1 MPPAAADIL
10 AILKSLKGA
19 AGKVEGMRKVLMAA
33 LPAAIA
39 CIAVWGAD
47 WAGQSGNPQR
57 DGWARAEKAF
67 TRDNAKNIELLYK
80 FKAEN
85 QALGLQS
92 LTSPIV
98 NGNLITYLGFKEM
111 LVFGGSDDNVFSI
124 DADIN
129 RIIWK
134 RHFDYQG
141 AKPRIAPTAACPGGL
156 TAALAMPGSS
166 TAMGRG
172 PVAGRGRGTT
182 PGLFAT
188 GFGRAGLFLA
198 VSSDGFLHVLNTST
212 GADRIPPVKFVPP
225 NSKVGS
231 LNLNDGVIY
240 AATHDNCGGNPDTL
254 YALDMNE
261 TESGALANNLTSHPG
276 AGDAAIASDGTVYA
290 QAGSTILAMTKDL
303 KVTDSVTLPGT
314 SSRPTATPVV
324 FTSNGRDLVV
334 AAGPDGRLY
343 LLDAKSLGGADH
355 NTLLYQTEPI
365 AAPNTKHAGN
375 GFAGFSTWED
385 TDKNIRWIYASLWG
399 PTANSPHGSV
409 VAFKLEDAG
418 GHPKLTRA
426 WTSRDMLAPAPTAT
440 ANGLVFALSTGESN
454 REAKPNG
461 KPYTVAQRE
470 KMASHATLYVLD
482 GETGAELYSSGDIA
496 QTFAHGS
503 GLAVAN
509 RRIYFTTHDNTV
521 YAFGFLAEQPQ
532 LTGK

>member
-1 MPPAAADIL
+1 
-10 AILKSLKGA
+10 
-19 AGKVEGMRKVLMAA
+19 MRKVLMAA

-39 CIAVWGAD
+39 CMAVWGAD

-67 TRDNAKNIELLYK
+67 TRENAKNIELLYK

-92 LTSPIV
+92 LTSPV
-98 NGNLITYLGFKEM
+98 VDGNLITYLGFKEM

-129 RIIWK
+129 RIIWR
-134 RHFDYQG
+134 RHFDYRG
-141 AKPRIAPTAACPGGL
+141 AKPHTAPTATCPGGL

-172 PVAGRGRGTT
+172 PVAGRGRG
-182 PGLFAT
+182 PAPALFAT

-198 VSSDGFLHVLNTST
+198 VSSDGYLHVLNTST

-225 NSKVGS
+225 NSKVGG

-261 TESGALANNLTSHPG
+261 TEAGALANNLTTHPA

-290 QAGSTILAMTKDL
+290 QAGNTILALTKDL
-303 KVTDSVTLPGT
+303 KVADSVTLPGT
-314 SSRPTATPVV
+314 SSKFAATPVV
-324 FTSNGRDLVV
+324 FTANGKDLIV

-343 LLDAKSLGGADH
+343 MLDAKSLGGADH
-355 NTLLYQTEPI
+355 NSPLFQTEPI
-365 AAPNTKHAGN
+365 AAPDTKYAGN

-418 GHPKLTRA
+418 EHPKLSRA

-440 ANGLVFALSTGESN
+440 ANGLVFTLSTGESN
-454 REAKPNG
+454 REARSNG
-461 KPYTVAQRE
+461 KPYSVAQRE

-496 QTFAHGS
+496 QTLAHGS

-509 RRIYFTTHDNTV
+509 RRIYFSTHDNTV

>member
-1 MPPAAADIL
+1 
-10 AILKSLKGA
+10 
-19 AGKVEGMRKVLMAA
+19 MRKVLMAA

-141 AKPRIAPTAACPGGL
+141 AKPRTAPTATCPGGL

-198 VSSDGFLHVLNTST
+198 VSSDGLLHVLNTST

-240 AATHDNCGGNPDTL
+240 AATHDHCGGNPDTL

-261 TESGALANNLTSHPG
+261 TESGAVANNLTSDPG
-276 AGDAAIASDGTVYA
+276 AGDAAIGSDGTVYA
-290 QAGSTILAMTKDL
+290 RAGSTVLAMTKDL

-324 FTSNGRDLVV
+324 FTSNGRELVV

-365 AAPNTKHAGN
+365 AAPDTKYAGN